1 MKLTDNEKRD
11 IIKLLPFLQAIEIT
25 NDWQSVGMTG
35 SRLMNWSD
43 SSGDLLGG
51 GLLPIKIALKK

>member
-11 IIKLLPFLQAIEIT
+11 IIKLLPFLQAIET
-25 NDWQSVGMTG
+25 TDDWQSVDESPG
-35 SRLMNWSD
+35 

-51 GLLPIKIALKK
+51 VFCL

>member
-25 NDWQSVGMTG
+25 NDWQSVDELVRFFRGFIGRRFTAYK
-35 SRLMNWSD
+35 D
-43 SSGDLLGG
+43 CT
-51 GLLPIKIALKK
+51 